1 MRSLRWIVMAGLL
14 AILLAGCGT
23 VGVQDYL
30 EGNYSLYD
38 VQPNTYNPRDEARVY
53 ESEDPVPDVAAAIA
67 AAHPPE
73 SMTEPPRDDR
83 MVLVYP
89 EEIVDVA
96 AEEGRT
102 LVTWSSQQYV
112 RDNYGDSNIFEGLL
126 AAAIISDIFSGP
138 RSRGWGYPAG
148 PLAPAPTGGSVRE
161 GSVGG
166 PTVRGGGLSAGK

>member
-1 MRSLRWIVMAGLL
+1 MRYLPLIITAGLL
-14 AILLAGCGT
+14 AFLLVGCGAQ
-23 VGVQDYL
+23 GVQDYL

-38 VQPNTYNPRDEARVY
+38 VQPNPYNPRDEARVY
-53 ESEDPVPDVAAAIA
+53 ESGDPVPDVAAAIA

-73 SMTEPPRDDR
+73 SMTDPPRDDR

-89 EEIVDVA
+89 EEIVDVT
-96 AEEGRT
+96 AEGERT

-126 AAAIISDIFSGP
+126 AAAIISDIFGGP

-148 PLAPAPTGGSVRE
+148 PLAPVPAGGSVRE

-166 PTVRGGGLSAGK
+166 PAVRGGGLSAGK